1 MSQGTVAIIGAGQAG
16 YQVATSL
23 REQGYAGRVVIVG
36 DEPHAPYQRPPL
48 SKAYLSGNAGPES
61 VALCPEKFYAERHVE
76 LITGKRVVAIDRS
89 HRKIALD
96 DDQVIEYE
104 HLVLATG
111 ARNRPLPVLGADLDG
126 VCFLRTVDEADNVRA
141 RLGSAKTAVVIGAG
155 FIGLEFAA
163 SAVAK
168 GLSVTVL
175 DVAERPMGRAI
186 SKSMSEVFAREHD
199 KLGVKLLFNTQVK
212 HIRGEAG
219 KVTGVET
226 VEGQVFP
233 ADLVLIGIGVIP
245 NVELAAT
252 CDLPVQ
258 NGIIVDD
265 LMSTADPHI
274 SAVGDVAAH
283 PSVHSQGQRI
293 RLESVQNASDQAR
306 CVALRIVGK
315 ASPYVAF
322 PWFWSTQGT
331 LRLQI
336 AGLLTPG
343 CVEVIRGD
351 INSANVAVFNFKED
365 KLICVETLNRPAD
378 HMLGRKLISQQLP
391 ITQAQAADLNF
402 DLKTLVPKPPAA
414 PAPSA

>member
-1 MSQGTVAIIGAGQAG
+1 MSQGTVVIVGAGQAG
-16 YQVATSL
+16 HQVAMSL
-23 REQGYAGRVVIVG
+23 REQGYAGRIVMVG
-36 DEPHAPYQRPPL
+36 DEAHAPYQRPPL
-48 SKAYLSGNAGPES
+48 SKAFIAGNAGPES
-61 VALCPEKFYAERHVE
+61 VALWPEKLFADRRVE
-76 LITGKRVVAIDRS
+76 LITGKRVVAIDRA

-111 ARNRPLPVLGADLDG
+111 ARNRPLPVLGADLQG
-126 VCFLRTVDEADNVRA
+126 VCFLRTVDEAVAVRA
-141 RLGSAKTAVVIGAG
+141 RLPTAKTAVVIGAG

-163 SAVAK
+163 SAVK
-168 GLSVTVL
+168 MGLDVTVL

-186 SKSMSEVFAREHD
+186 SKSMSEVFAREHN
-199 KLGVKLLFNTQVK
+199 KMGVKLLFNTQVK

-226 VEGQVFP
+226 VEGQIFP

-258 NGIIVDD
+258 NGIVVDQ
-265 LMSTADPHI
+265 LMQTADPHI

-283 PSVHSQGQRI
+283 PNVFADGARI

-306 CVALRIVGK
+306 CVAHRIVGK
-315 ASPYVAF
+315 ASTYTAM
-322 PWFWSTQGT
+322 PWFWSTQGD

-343 CVEVIRGD
+343 CTEVIRGD
-351 INSANVAVFNFKED
+351 INSSNVAIFNFKEN

-378 HMLGRKLISQQLP
+378 HMLGRKLISLELP
-391 ITQAQAADLNF
+391 ITPAQAADLNF
-402 DLKTLVPKPPAA
+402 DLKTLLPTPAPAA
-414 PAPSA
+414 PAS

>member
-1 MSQGTVAIIGAGQAG
+1 MSQGTVVIVGAGQAG
-16 YQVATSL
+16 HQVAMSL
-23 REQGYAGRVVIVG
+23 REQGYAGRIVMVG
-36 DEPHAPYQRPPL
+36 DEAHAPYQRPPL
-48 SKAYLSGNAGPES
+48 SKAFIAGNAGPES
-61 VALCPEKFYAERHVE
+61 VALWPEKLFADRRVE
-76 LITGKRVVAIDRS
+76 LITGKRVVAIDRA

-111 ARNRPLPVLGADLDG
+111 ARNRPLPVLGADLQG
-126 VCFLRTVDEADNVRA
+126 VCFLRTVDEAVAVRA
-141 RLGSAKTAVVIGAG
+141 RLPTAKTAVVIGAG

-163 SAVAK
+163 SAVK
-168 GLSVTVL
+168 MGLDVTVL

-186 SKSMSEVFAREHD
+186 SKSMSQVFAREHD
-199 KLGVKLLFNTQVK
+199 KMGVKLLFNTQVK

-226 VEGQVFP
+226 VEGQIFP

-258 NGIIVDD
+258 NGIVVDQ
-265 LMSTADPHI
+265 LMQTADPHI

-283 PSVHSQGQRI
+283 PNVFADGARI

-306 CVALRIVGK
+306 CVAHRIVGK
-315 ASPYVAF
+315 ASTYTAM
-322 PWFWSTQGT
+322 PWFWSTQGD

-343 CVEVIRGD
+343 CTEVIRGD
-351 INSANVAVFNFKED
+351 INSSNVAIFNFKEN

-378 HMLGRKLISQQLP
+378 HMLGRKLISLELP
-391 ITQAQAADLNF
+391 ITPAQAADLNF
-402 DLKTLVPKPPAA
+402 DLKTLLPTPAPAA
-414 PAPSA
+414 PAS

>member
-1 MSQGTVAIIGAGQAG
+1 MSQGTVAIVGAGQAG
-16 YQVATSL
+16 HQVAMSL
-23 REQGYAGRVVIVG
+23 REQGYAGRIVMVG
-36 DEPHAPYQRPPL
+36 DEAHAPYQRPPL
-48 SKAYLSGNAGPES
+48 SKAFIAGNAGPES
-61 VALCPEKFYAERHVE
+61 VALWPEKLFADRRVE
-76 LITGKRVVAIDRS
+76 LITGKRVVAIDRA

-111 ARNRPLPVLGADLDG
+111 ARNRPLPVLGADLQG
-126 VCFLRTVDEADNVRA
+126 VCFLRTVDEAVAVRA
-141 RLGSAKTAVVIGAG
+141 RLPTAKTAVVIGAG

-163 SAVAK
+163 SAVK
-168 GLSVTVL
+168 MGLDVTVL

-186 SKSMSEVFAREHD
+186 SKSMSEVFAREHN
-199 KLGVKLLFNTQVK
+199 KMGVKLLFNTQVK

-226 VEGQVFP
+226 VEGQIFP

-258 NGIIVDD
+258 NGIVVDQ
-265 LMSTADPHI
+265 LMQTADPHI
-274 SAVGDVAAH
+274 SAIGDVAAH
-283 PSVHSQGQRI
+283 PNVFADGARI

-306 CVALRIVGK
+306 CVAHRIVGK
-315 ASPYVAF
+315 ASTYTAM
-322 PWFWSTQGT
+322 PWFWSTQGD

-343 CVEVIRGD
+343 CTEVIRGD
-351 INSANVAVFNFKED
+351 INSSNVAIFNFKEN

-378 HMLGRKLISQQLP
+378 HMLGRKLISLELP
-391 ITQAQAADLNF
+391 ITPAQAADLNF
-402 DLKTLVPKPPAA
+402 DLKTLLPTPAPAA
-414 PAPSA
+414 PAS